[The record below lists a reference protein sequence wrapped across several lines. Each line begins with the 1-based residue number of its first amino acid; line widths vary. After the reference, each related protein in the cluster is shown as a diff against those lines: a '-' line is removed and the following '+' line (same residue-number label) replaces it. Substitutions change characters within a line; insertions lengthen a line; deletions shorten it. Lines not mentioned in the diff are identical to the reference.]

1 VNDNK
6 NDEDY
11 PLEST
16 KQEQQH
22 ALAVQ
27 PQNPGLL
34 DRFFKLSEHRTS
46 VKTELLAGLTTF
58 VTMAYIIFVNP
69 NIMAEAGI
77 DHGAAFVATCVG
89 AALGCL
95 LMGLY
100 ANWPV
105 GLAPGMGLNAF
116 FTYTVVGE
124 MGYSWEVALGAVFLS
139 GVLFM
144 IMSLSRLREWL
155 LNSIPMSLRFA
166 MGAGVGL
173 FLGLIGL
180 KTAGIVVD
188 NPATL
193 LSMGSFA
200 EPTTLLAAICFLMI
214 TVLSHRNVFGA
225 ILVSMLAVTGVG
237 LALGLVEYNGLVSMP
252 PSLAPT
258 FLAMDVAGAFNVA
271 MVSVILAFLFV
282 NMFDTAGTL
291 MGVAHRANLVDE
303 DGKIQ
308 NLSRALK
315 ADSTSSVV
323 GAFVGCPPVTS
334 YVESASGVAA
344 GGRTGLT
351 AITVGLLFLAAMFF
365 APLAGM
371 IPAYAT
377 AGALIYV
384 AMLMMSGMAHIDW
397 KDHTDTIPAIVTV
410 VMMPLTFS
418 IANGIA
424 LGFLTYATLKLLTGQ
439 GSKVSVS
446 LYVLCIV
453 FIAKF
458 AFLRSGSAAGKR
470 SPRRL
475 CVGGV
480 VFGGGN
486 RLNACGL
493 QPNDHDRDTR
503 QSVAG
508 CNVARPPPSSS
519 RSRRWHARCRTAPVA
534 PARRA

>member
-1 VNDNK
+1 MD
-6 NDEDY
+6 
-11 PLEST
+11 
-16 KQEQQH
+16 QQKRSLG
-22 ALAVQ
+22 ALARTDW
-27 PQNPGLL
+27 LE
-34 DRFFKLSEHRTS
+34 RIFKLRQHGSS
-46 VKTELLAGLTTF
+46 VKVELIAGLTTF

-69 NIMAEAGI
+69 NVMAAAGL
-77 DHGAAFVATCVG
+77 DHGAAFVATCLG

-95 LMGLY
+95 LMGFY

-124 MGYSWEVALGAVFLS
+124 MGYTWQVALGAVFLS
-139 GVLFM
+139 GILFM
-144 IMSLSRLREWL
+144 IMSLSRIREWL

-188 NPATL
+188 SPATL
-193 LSMGSFA
+193 VTMGSFG
-200 EPTTLLAAICFLMI
+200 EPSALLAAICFLLI
-214 TVLSHRNVFGA
+214 AVLSHRNVFGA
-225 ILVSMLAVTGVG
+225 ILLSMLVVTGIG
-237 LALGLVEYNGLVSMP
+237 WSMGLVEYSGVVSLP

-258 FLAMDVAGAFNVA
+258 WLAMDIAGALNVG
-271 MVSVILAFLFV
+271 MISVVLAFLFV

-303 DGKIQ
+303 NGKIE
-308 NLSRALK
+308 NLSKSLK
-315 ADSTSSVV
+315 ADSTSSVL
-323 GAFVGCPPVTS
+323 GSFVGCPPVTS

-351 AITVGLLFLAAMFF
+351 AVTVGVLFLLATFF

-397 KDHTDTIPAIVTV
+397 KDITDTIPAIITV

-424 LGFLTYATLKLLTGQ
+424 LGFVTYATLKLLTGQ
-439 GSKVSVS
+439 RKKVSVS
-446 LYVLCIV
+446 LYVLCVI

-458 AFLRSGSAAGKR
+458 AFL
-470 SPRRL
+470 
-475 CVGGV
+475 
-480 VFGGGN
+480 
-486 RLNACGL
+486 
-493 QPNDHDRDTR
+493 
-503 QSVAG
+503 
-508 CNVARPPPSSS
+508 
-519 RSRRWHARCRTAPVA
+519 
-534 PARRA
+534 

>member
-1 VNDNK
+1 MIENN
-6 NDEDY
+6 NDEEYLVENID
-11 PLEST
+11 
-16 KQEQQH
+16 QQKRSLG
-22 ALAVQ
+22 ALARTDW
-27 PQNPGLL
+27 LE
-34 DRFFKLSEHRTS
+34 RIFKLRQHGSS
-46 VKTELLAGLTTF
+46 VKVELMAGLTTF

-69 NIMAEAGI
+69 NVMAAAGL
-77 DHGAAFVATCVG
+77 DHGAAFVATCLG

-95 LMGLY
+95 LMGFY

-124 MGYSWEVALGAVFLS
+124 MGYTWQVALGAVFLS
-139 GVLFM
+139 GILFM
-144 IMSLSRLREWL
+144 IMSLSRIREWL

-188 NPATL
+188 SPATL
-193 LSMGSFA
+193 VTMGSFG
-200 EPTTLLAAICFLMI
+200 EPSTLLAAICFLLI
-214 TVLSHRNVFGA
+214 AVLSHRNVFGA
-225 ILVSMLAVTGVG
+225 ILLSMLVVTAIGWSM
-237 LALGLVEYNGLVSMP
+237 GLVEYGGVVSLP

-258 FLAMDVAGAFNVA
+258 WLAMDIAGALNVG
-271 MVSVILAFLFV
+271 MISVVLAFLFV

-303 DGKIQ
+303 NGKIE
-308 NLSRALK
+308 NLSKSLK
-315 ADSTSSVV
+315 ADSTSSVL
-323 GAFVGCPPVTS
+323 GSFVGCPPVTS

-351 AITVGLLFLAAMFF
+351 AVTVGVLFLLATFF

-397 KDHTDTIPAIVTV
+397 KDITDTIPAIITV

-424 LGFLTYATLKLLTGQ
+424 LGFVTYATLKLLTGQ
-439 GSKVSVS
+439 RKKVSVS
-446 LYVLCIV
+446 LYVLCVI

-458 AFLRSGSAAGKR
+458 AFL
-470 SPRRL
+470 
-475 CVGGV
+475 
-480 VFGGGN
+480 
-486 RLNACGL
+486 
-493 QPNDHDRDTR
+493 
-503 QSVAG
+503 
-508 CNVARPPPSSS
+508 
-519 RSRRWHARCRTAPVA
+519 
-534 PARRA
+534 

>member
-1 VNDNK
+1 MENIVQQKSTSEGSVNRGW
-6 NDEDY
+6 
-11 PLEST
+11 LE
-16 KQEQQH
+16 
-22 ALAVQ
+22 
-27 PQNPGLL
+27 
-34 DRFFKLSEHRTS
+34 RIFKLSQHGSS
-46 VKTELLAGLTTF
+46 VKIELMAGLTTF

-69 NIMAEAGI
+69 NIMAAAGV
-77 DHGAAFVATCVG
+77 DHGAAFVATCLG

-95 LMGLY
+95 LMGFY

-124 MGYSWEVALGAVFLS
+124 MGYTWQVALGAVFLS
-139 GVLFM
+139 GILFM
-144 IMSLSRLREWL
+144 IMSLSRIREWL

-166 MGAGVGL
+166 MGAGVGM

-180 KTAGIVVD
+180 KTAGIVVGS
-188 NPATL
+188 PATL
-193 LSMGSFA
+193 VTLGSFG
-200 EPTTLLAAICFLMI
+200 EPTAFLAAICFLLI
-214 TVLSHRNVFGA
+214 AVLSHRNVFGA
-225 ILVSMLAVTGVG
+225 ILLSMLAVTAIGWSM
-237 LALGLVEYNGLVSMP
+237 GLVEYHGFVSAP

-258 FLAMDVAGAFNVA
+258 WMAMDIVGALNVS
-271 MVSVILAFLFV
+271 MISVVLAFLFV

-303 DGKIQ
+303 NGKIE
-308 NLSRALK
+308 NLSQALK

-323 GAFVGCPPVTS
+323 GTFVGCPPVTS

-351 AITVGLLFLAAMFF
+351 AVTVGVLFLLATFF

-384 AMLMMSGMAHIDW
+384 AMLMMGGMAHIDW
-397 KDHTDTIPAIVTV
+397 KDITDTIPAIITV

-439 GSKVSVS
+439 GEKVSIS
-446 LYVLCIV
+446 LYVLCVI

-458 AFLRSGSAAGKR
+458 AFL
-470 SPRRL
+470 
-475 CVGGV
+475 
-480 VFGGGN
+480 
-486 RLNACGL
+486 
-493 QPNDHDRDTR
+493 
-503 QSVAG
+503 
-508 CNVARPPPSSS
+508 
-519 RSRRWHARCRTAPVA
+519 
-534 PARRA
+534 

>member
-1 VNDNK
+1 MIENN
-6 NDEDY
+6 NDEEYLVENIDQQKRSLGASARTDW
-11 PLEST
+11 LE
-16 KQEQQH
+16 
-22 ALAVQ
+22 
-27 PQNPGLL
+27 
-34 DRFFKLSEHRTS
+34 RIFKLRQHGSS
-46 VKTELLAGLTTF
+46 VKIELMAGLTTF

-69 NIMAEAGI
+69 NVMAAAGL
-77 DHGAAFVATCVG
+77 DHGAAFVATCLG

-95 LMGLY
+95 LMGFY

-124 MGYSWEVALGAVFLS
+124 MGYTWQVALGAVFLS
-139 GVLFM
+139 GILFM
-144 IMSLSRLREWL
+144 IMSLSRIREWL

-188 NPATL
+188 SPATL
-193 LSMGSFA
+193 VTMGSFG
-200 EPTTLLAAICFLMI
+200 EPSTLLAAICFLLI
-214 TVLSHRNVFGA
+214 AVLSHRNVFGA
-225 ILVSMLAVTGVG
+225 ILLSMLVVTAIGWSM
-237 LALGLVEYNGLVSMP
+237 GLVEYGGVVSLP

-258 FLAMDVAGAFNVA
+258 WLAMDIAGALNVG
-271 MVSVILAFLFV
+271 MISVVLAFLFV

-303 DGKIQ
+303 NGKIE
-308 NLSRALK
+308 NLSKSLK
-315 ADSTSSVV
+315 ADSTSSVL
-323 GAFVGCPPVTS
+323 GSFVGCPPVTS

-351 AITVGLLFLAAMFF
+351 AVTVGVLFLLATFF

-377 AGALIYV
+377 SGALIYV

-397 KDHTDTIPAIVTV
+397 KDITDTIPAIITV

-424 LGFLTYATLKLLTGQ
+424 LGFVTYATLKLLTGQ
-439 GSKVSVS
+439 RKKVSVS
-446 LYVLCIV
+446 LYVLCVI

-458 AFLRSGSAAGKR
+458 AFL
-470 SPRRL
+470 
-475 CVGGV
+475 
-480 VFGGGN
+480 
-486 RLNACGL
+486 
-493 QPNDHDRDTR
+493 
-503 QSVAG
+503 
-508 CNVARPPPSSS
+508 
-519 RSRRWHARCRTAPVA
+519 
-534 PARRA
+534 